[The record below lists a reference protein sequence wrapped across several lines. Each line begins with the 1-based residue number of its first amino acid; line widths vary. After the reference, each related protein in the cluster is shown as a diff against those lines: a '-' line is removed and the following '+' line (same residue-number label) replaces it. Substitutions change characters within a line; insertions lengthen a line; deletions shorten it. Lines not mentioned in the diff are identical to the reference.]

1 VIGVM
6 KSLTRLFGLT
16 VKELRDLVRRPGAI
30 LSLVFGPLAI
40 MALFGLGF
48 EGERRP
54 FDTVIVLPQG
64 SSLPHDVEF
73 YRKIPT
79 SGINVVAVSEDEQD
93 ALARLQRREIR
104 YVVVVPGDAE
114 QKFRAGEHATLRMVW
129 NEVDPIEDNIAK
141 VSSEVLVRELNSRLI
156 EEAAQQGMTLAE
168 VPKAIPADVI
178 ARPLDAKTD
187 NIAPIQPSMVFFF
200 APAVFALILQ
210 HLGITLTA
218 LSLVRERLSGAM
230 DLFRVAPVRSWEILV
245 GKYIAYG
252 ILSLVVAIAVGA
264 LMVNALHLP
273 LLGTPE
279 RVVTAVFLVTF
290 ASLGIGLLISLLADS
305 ERQAVQLAM
314 LVLLISMFFSGFVL
328 PINEFREPVRY
339 VSYLLPVTYGIQMFQ
354 DVMLRG
360 GRGDPLYL
368 AALVALGCVLY
379 LMDAIGLRVV
389 MRRVR

>member
-1 VIGVM
+1 MTGVM
-6 KSLTRLFGLT
+6 KSLTRLAGLT
-16 VKELRDLVRRPGAI
+16 VKELRDLTRRPGAI

-64 SSLPHDVEF
+64 STLPHDVEF

-79 SGINVVAVSEDEQD
+79 SGINVIGISEDEQD
-93 ALARLQRREIR
+93 TLARLRRREIR
-104 YVVVVPGDAE
+104 YVVVVPADAE
-114 QKFRAGEHATLRMVW
+114 QKFREGQHATLRTVW

-156 EEAAQQGMTLAE
+156 EEAAKEGMTLAN
-168 VPKAIPADVI
+168 VPTAIPPDVI
-178 ARPLDAKTD
+178 ARPLDAKSD
-187 NIAPIQPSMVFFF
+187 NVAPIRPSMVLYF

-252 ILSLVVAIAVGA
+252 ILSLVVAVAVGA
-264 LMVNALHLP
+264 LMLNVLHVP

-279 RVVTAVFLVTF
+279 RLATAVFLVTF
-290 ASLGIGLLISLLADS
+290 ASLGAGLLISLLADS

-314 LVLLISMFFSGFVL
+314 LVLLVSMFFSGFVL

-339 VSYLLPVTYGIQMFQ
+339 VSYALPVTYGIQMFQ

-360 GRGDPLYL
+360 GRGDTTYL
-368 AALVALGCVLY
+368 VALVALGFALY
-379 LMDAIGLRVV
+379 LIAAIRLRAV

>member
-1 VIGVM
+1 MTGVM

-16 VKELRDLVRRPGAI
+16 AKELRDLIRRPGAI

-48 EGERRP
+48 QGERRP

-64 SSLPHDVEF
+64 STLPHDVGF
-73 YRKIPT
+73 YREIPT
-79 SGINVVAVSEDEQD
+79 SGINVVGVSEDEQETR
-93 ALARLQRREIR
+93 ARLSQRAIR
-104 YVVVVPGDAE
+104 LYVVVPPDAE
-114 QKFRAGEHATLRMVW
+114 QQFRAGQHATLRVVW

-156 EEAAQQGMTLAE
+156 EEAAKEGMSLAG
-168 VPKAIPADVI
+168 VPKAIPPDVV
-178 ARPLDAKTD
+178 ARPLQVKTE
-187 NIAPIQPSMVFFF
+187 NTAPIQPSMVLFF

-245 GKYIAYG
+245 GKYVAYG
-252 ILSLVVAIAVGA
+252 ILSLVVAVAVA
-264 LMVNALHLP
+264 LLMVNGLHVP

-279 RVVTAVFLVTF
+279 RLLTAVFLVTF
-290 ASLGIGLLISLLADS
+290 ASLGAGLLISLLADS

-314 LVLLISMFFSGFVL
+314 LVLLVSMFFSGFVL
-328 PINEFREPVRY
+328 PIDEFREPVRA
-339 VSYLLPVTYGIQMFQ
+339 VSYVLPVTYGIQVFQ

-360 GRGDPLYL
+360 GRGDPTYL
-368 AALVALGCVLY
+368 AALVGLGVALY
-379 LMDAIGLRVV
+379 LLDAIGLRAV